1 LSATFE
7 ASTAFFDQE
16 YSLPLPIGEVKALA
30 DGDPDGAGGHGPAYL
45 VEGFVSVYDTKDLGG
60 DVVLGGAFDA
70 SLAAM
75 GAGGHRVSFLRQHN
89 HAHVLGKTLGLTSDA
104 HGLHGRFK
112 ISRTPLGEE
121 TYQLLKDGAL
131 DSFSIGY
138 LADEAEY
145 TADGTRLLKQVTLL
159 EASVVALPM
168 QPRALVTAVK
178 AGPGGAAGLPFDALW
193 QQLRDAFTTLSA
205 GIDAAKALE
214 SRRTRDGRALTERH
228 RTELSRTLAA
238 AEATLGELRGLT
250 QPPLEGEPPP
260 DADSRKRAAEMDG
273 LRLRLELA
281 RRRLTRA
288 GVLERTAQ

>member
-1 LSATFE
+1 LT
-7 ASTAFFDQE
+7 TAYSPFLDQE
-16 YSLPLPIGEVKALA
+16 YSLPLPIGEVKALG
-30 DGDPDGAGGHGPAYL
+30 DGDSDGLGGSGPAYL
-45 VEGFVSVYDTKDLGG
+45 VEGFVSTYDTKDLGG
-60 DVVLGGAFDA
+60 DVVLRGAFDA

-75 GAGGHRVSFLRQHN
+75 GDGHQGAPRVSFLRQHN
-89 HAHVLGKTLGLTSDA
+89 HAHVLGKTLSLTSEA

-138 LADEAEY
+138 LADEAEVA
-145 TADGTRLLKQVTLL
+145 ADGTRLLKQLTLL
-159 EASVVALPM
+159 ETSVVALPM
-168 QPRALVTAVK
+168 NPRALVTAIK

-193 QQLRDAFTTLSA
+193 QQLRDAFVALAA
-205 GIDAAKALE
+205 GIDAAKALDD
-214 SRRTRDGRALTERH
+214 RRSRDGRTLTERH

-238 AEATLGELRGLT
+238 AEATLAELRSLT
-250 QPPLEGEPPP
+250 HAPSEEGAPPP
-260 DADSRKRAAEMDG
+260 DAKAPELDG